1 MGPTAVRAVAFA
13 VSFCLLLSSSPVWAA
28 AKEPP
33 IAANVAGFFVGE
45 EKIVEDTV
53 TAAER
58 DGSVVHLHLG
68 KPPQELRVSLII
80 GLLSTFPAAPEKY
93 YLGKTV
99 RVVGMIHSFRGAP
112 EMDVHDAADIQL
124 AGTSAPP
131 PGMPKA
137 LAAPPVATPP
147 AAAVPAAPA
156 APAPLAAAPP
166 APAAPEVTA
175 VRLTPEEALLLR
187 RIDELNVRL
196 LELERRVRKL
206 EKRK

>member
-1 MGPTAVRAVAFA
+1 MAFA
-13 VSFCLLLSSSPVWAA
+13 VSVWLLLSSSPVWAA
-28 AKEPP
+28 ASEPP

-45 EKIVEDTV
+45 EKLVEDTV

-58 DGSVVHLHLG
+58 EGNIVHLQLG
-68 KPPQELRVSLII
+68 KPPQALRVSLII
-80 GLLSTFPAAPEKY
+80 GLLSKFPAAPEQY

-99 RVVGMIHSFRGAP
+99 RVTGMIHSFRGAP

-131 PGMPKA
+131 PGMPKP
-137 LAAPPVATPP
+137 LAAQPVATPP
-147 AAAVPAAPA
+147 VAAIPAAPA
-156 APAPLAAAPP
+156 APAPVAAA

-187 RIDELNVRL
+187 RIDELNARL

-206 EKRK
+206 EKKK